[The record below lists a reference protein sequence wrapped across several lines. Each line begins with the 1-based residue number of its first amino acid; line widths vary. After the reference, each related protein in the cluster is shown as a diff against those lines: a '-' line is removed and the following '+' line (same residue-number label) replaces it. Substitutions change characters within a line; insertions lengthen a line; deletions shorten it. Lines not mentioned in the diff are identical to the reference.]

1 MTTLLSLVIYSITST
16 KLVYVQVEVIM
27 KLAEDEG
34 KDAKTFLKQQPF
46 ARPGELFS
54 PDIGP
59 TSFFFMN
66 NNQAF
71 LYLHNE

>member
-1 MTTLLSLVIYSITST
+1 
-16 KLVYVQVEVIM
+16 M